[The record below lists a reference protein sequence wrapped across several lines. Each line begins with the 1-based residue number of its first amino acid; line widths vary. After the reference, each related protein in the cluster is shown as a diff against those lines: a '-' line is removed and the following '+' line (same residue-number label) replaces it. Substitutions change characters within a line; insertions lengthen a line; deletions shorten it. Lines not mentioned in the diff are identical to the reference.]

1 MLIAHYK
8 KLKIDPATKV
18 GCWSDSLDVD
28 KSIAIAEHFNL
39 RIKIAFGIGT
49 FLSAS
54 IVKFKDNAER
64 KPLSMVMKVVK
75 VKAHNDAPWVWAVK
89 LSDSIG
95 KTMCQDQ
102 EHVEMVKRTFNYR
115 SIDEV
120 QEVCQ

>member
-1 MLIAHYK
+1 
-8 KLKIDPATKV
+8 
-18 GCWSDSLDVD
+18 
-28 KSIAIAEHFNL
+28 
-39 RIKIAFGIGT
+39 
-49 FLSAS
+49 
-54 IVKFKDNAER
+54 VKFKGNAER

-75 VKAHNDAPWVWAVK
+75 VKAHNDAPWVWTVK

-95 KTMCQDQ
+95 KTMCPDQ